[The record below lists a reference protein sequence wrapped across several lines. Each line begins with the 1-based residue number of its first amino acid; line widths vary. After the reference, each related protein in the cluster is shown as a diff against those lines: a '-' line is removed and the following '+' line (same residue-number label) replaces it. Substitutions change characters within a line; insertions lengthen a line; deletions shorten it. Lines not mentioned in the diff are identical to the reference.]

1 MRQLYTLLH
10 TLIPT
15 AAILATIL
23 ACSSDDVTDAGTS
36 RPGKGVC
43 INLHIGTTPQ
53 GQDNSRA
60 TWSDQMARNGEM
72 IKTCYVVMTKEETV
86 GETTQETVQEIF
98 HINETTEFES
108 HQVGSITEATTGTY
122 KFYSFANFP
131 AGEISYTASGE
142 DATLALLSPV
152 KVDETTP
159 DGGWKFTKGSA
170 LNFDPAKLC
179 YQARFNNFNVASTT
193 TGIPMTNVETYE
205 VSRDVTI
212 HLTLYRMLTKIRF
225 DLTNTTGKE
234 LQLKTISLGNVT
246 PNHTEGTPSYLTF
259 LPQRD
264 ANGGQLTT
272 FPLPSSTAQRSTETL
287 ETDVSGETGSELADK
302 ANFQKRIY
310 FNESVSDHAS
320 RQFPLELK
328 YTFTDEEITR
338 NALIKLSSLPRNNAA
353 IVPIKIT
360 NYDVRLETFFYPPI
374 GGYPG
379 FREENNTAENYYA
392 VIFEGGGDFV
402 MRPYVYAYADRNSP
416 EKWYELTNTLL
427 IKNYGLTVEDPDGIF
442 TTKPHFDPVTGEIL
456 GSLDPLQTGT
466 ATVQL
471 GVTIILTADPEVT
484 QVFNRTLYIVKQN

>member
-1 MRQLYTLLH
+1 MTMRRLYTLLH

-15 AAILATIL
+15 AAILAAFV
-23 ACSSDDVTDAGTS
+23 ACSSDDVTDAGTH
-36 RPGKGVC
+36 RPDKGVR
-43 INLHIGTTPQ
+43 IDLQIGTTPQ
-53 GQDNSRA
+53 EQNSSRA
-60 TWSDQMARNGEM
+60 TWSDQMARDGEM
-72 IKTCYVVMTKEETV
+72 IKTCYVVMTKEEAV
-86 GETTQETVQEIF
+86 ETVVEIF
-98 HINETTEFES
+98 RITEPTEFES
-108 HQVGSITEATTGTY
+108 HLVGSIADATTGTY

-131 AGEISYTASGE
+131 AADISYTASGE
-142 DATLALLSPV
+142 NATLALLTPV
-152 KVDETTP
+152 KLDEATP
-159 DGGWKFTKGSA
+159 SGGWQFIKGSA
-170 LNFDPAKLC
+170 LTFDPTQLC
-179 YQARFNNFNVASTT
+179 YPAQYNHFPVASST
-193 TGIPMTNVETYE
+193 TGIPMTNIETYE
-205 VSRDVTI
+205 VSKDVTI
-212 HLTLYRMLTKIRF
+212 RLTLYRMLTKIRF

-234 LQLKTISLGNVT
+234 LKLKTIKLGNVT
-246 PNHTEGTPSYLTF
+246 PNHTVEKPSYLTF

-272 FPLPSSTAQRSTETL
+272 FPLPAGTAKRSTETL
-287 ETDVSGETGSELADK
+287 ETNVSGEAGSTLADK
-302 ANFQKRIY
+302 ASFTRRVY

-320 RQFPLELK
+320 GQFPLELQ
-328 YTFTDEEITR
+328 YSFTSPSEEVTR

-360 NYDVRLETFFYPPI
+360 NYDVKLETFFYPPI

-379 FREENNTAENYYA
+379 FREENNTAEKYYA

-402 MRPYVYAYADRNSP
+402 MRPYVYAYADRHSP
-416 EKWYELTNTLL
+416 EKWYELTNTTL

-456 GSLDPLQTGT
+456 GSLDPIQTGT